1 MNADGTVLTDGM
13 RARIK
18 DTLPGRKS
26 DPGGT
31 AADSRP
37 FVEAV
42 LWRFRTGSPWRG
54 IPERFGGN
62 DSVSRR
68 FRRRVLSGVS
78 GRVSDTLSG
87 ESGLEGVS
95 GGGTVVQA
103 HRKAAG
109 SKGGP
114 RPGHRTLPGRPD
126 DQGRG
131 RGGRARLPGPLHGP
145 SRTGARPEGV
155 PDLPGG
161 LPFGTL
167 VGDGASGAD
176 WLLEH
181 LERRGGGDSVEAE
194 PDGAA
199 GA

>member
-1 MNADGTVLTDGM
+1 M
-13 RARIK
+13 
-18 DTLPGRKS
+18 
-26 DPGGT
+26 
-31 AADSRP
+31 
-37 FVEAV
+37 
-42 LWRFRTGSPWRG
+42 RFRTGSPWRD
-54 IPERFGGN
+54 IPERSGGN

-68 FRRRVLSGVS
+68 FRSRVLSGVS